1 MFGRGLNHPVVK
13 NAQINHRTVSNNQ
26 TGRGHPAETI
36 ASSKRRLSHRPP
48 LPNKTRLKPIAAL
61 AMPPPNNLKPMRNET
76 QPNSAP
82 DRNRNN
88 AIAKQ

>member
-13 NAQINHRTVSNNQ
+13 NAQINRRTVNNNQ

-36 ASSKRRLSHRPP
+36 ASSKRRLSRRPRRNRIRP
-48 LPNKTRLKPIAAL
+48 KLSAARE
-61 AMPPPNNLKPMRNET
+61 MPQPNNLKPMRNET